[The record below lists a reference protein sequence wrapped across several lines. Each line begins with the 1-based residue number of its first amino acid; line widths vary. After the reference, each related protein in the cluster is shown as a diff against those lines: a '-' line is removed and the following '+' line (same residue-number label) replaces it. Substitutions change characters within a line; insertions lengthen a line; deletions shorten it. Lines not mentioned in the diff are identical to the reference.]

1 MLNAERLA
9 RRMPAM
15 RHADFRRLFL
25 GNAFAS
31 VSLWTLLLGNAWI
44 VYKLSDSSFWV
55 GVTTFASMSPYLL
68 APFAGVVADRFERRM
83 LARVAR
89 MWSFVTTGLL
99 FALAA
104 TDVIAVW
111 MVVGVALLQGIVR
124 ALQIASDQAL
134 LGNVVPNED
143 LANGVALTTMAQ
155 QGSRAVGPV
164 LAGPLL
170 ATIGVQGAYGIAALF
185 AFFSYAAVVRIE
197 TRSWGGVE
205 SFSHVAESLREGLSY
220 VRHTGPVLALFL
232 LVVFHCTLTMSFDSM
247 LPGFAETEL
256 HTASSG
262 FTIMTL
268 GVGIGALLGTFL
280 LSVLTGV
287 RRGPLFLAM
296 GVASGLSPVMMAM
309 SMSIGPAAVSATLM
323 GLSQAMFMAL
333 SAMFLQEVIPDAIRG
348 RVMSLYLMSAGGL
361 MAFANLG
368 FGTLAD
374 RTGAPV
380 LFWIPGSLFVAIVFV
395 SIPLVPYLRSV
406 YRTGR
411 IAEPALAAA

>member
-1 MLNAERLA
+1 
-9 RRMPAM
+9 MPAF

-25 GNAFAS
+25 GGAAAS

-68 APFAGVVADRFERRM
+68 APFAGVIADRFERR
-83 LARVAR
+83 LLVRFSR
-89 MWSFVTTGLL
+89 MWSFLTTGLL
-99 FALAA
+99 FALAV
-104 TDVIAVW
+104 TDIIAVW

-124 ALQIASDQAL
+124 SVQISSDQAL
-134 LGNVVPNED
+134 LANVVPGED
-143 LANGVALTTMAQ
+143 LGNAVALTTMAS

-170 ATIGVQGAYGIAALF
+170 ATIGVQGAYAIAALF
-185 AFFSYAAVVRIE
+185 ALFSYLAVIRIE
-197 TRSWGGVE
+197 TRSWGGVK
-205 SFSHVAESLREGLSY
+205 SFGDVAGSLREGLSY

-268 GVGIGALLGTFL
+268 GVGIGALLGTFA

-296 GVASGLSPVMMAM
+296 GFASGLAPVMMAM

-323 GLSQAMFMAL
+323 GSSQAMFMAL
-333 SAMFLQEVIPDAIRG
+333 SAMFLQEVIPDAVRG

-374 RTGAPV
+374 RTGAPI
-380 LFWIPGSLFVAIVFV
+380 LFWIPGSLFVAIMFA
-395 SIPLVPYLRSV
+395 SIALGPYLRRV

-411 IAEPALAAA
+411 IAEPALTAAA